1 MLFNILDFISII
13 YKTHN
18 KLILPEHTAFPKKGK
33 RKLVLLENVIFRFRV
48 SPENNF
54 LEDFLFQ
61 NKDHIFWEEEVLYL
75 FNIMWLTS

>member
-1 MLFNILDFISII
+1 MCHYLLFYILDCICII

-18 KLILPEHTAFPKKGK
+18 KLILPEHTDFFSKKGK

-61 NKDHIFWEEEVLYL
+61 NKDHIF
-75 FNIMWLTS
+75 